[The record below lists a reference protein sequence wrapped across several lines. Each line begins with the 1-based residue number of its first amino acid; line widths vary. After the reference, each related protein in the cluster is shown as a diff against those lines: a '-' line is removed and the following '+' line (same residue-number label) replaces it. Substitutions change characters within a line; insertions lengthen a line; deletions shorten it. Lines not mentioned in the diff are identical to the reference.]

1 MDPTA
6 PPTGLMRAVAAPRAL
21 PCDDPR
27 CLIDLRLPIPDP
39 QPGDL
44 LVRVEAVAVNPVD
57 TKVRRSLPGDPA
69 VPRVLGWDAAG
80 VVAAVGERVE
90 RFRVGD
96 AVFFAGDI
104 TRAGCNAEL
113 VAVDERIVGR
123 RPSRLTAAEAAAL
136 PLTSLTAWEALFER
150 ARLDPDGA
158 DRGRSLLIIGA
169 AGGVGSIA
177 IQLARRAGLR
187 VIATA
192 SRPASR
198 AWVREL
204 GADQVIDHLQPLPAQ
219 LQALGLPGVEVIA
232 NFADTDA
239 YWNAM
244 AEMIL
249 PQGTIVAI
257 VGNRAPLD
265 LDLLKAGSITFAWEF
280 MFTRPRFR
288 TPDMGRQ
295 GEILDRIASLVD
307 AGQLRSTLR
316 QTLSP
321 IEAASLRQAHAQLE
335 SGTTVGKI
343 ALQGWGEPRG

>member
-1 MDPTA
+1 
-6 PPTGLMRAVAAPRAL
+6 
-21 PCDDPR
+21 
-27 CLIDLRLPIPDP
+27 
-39 QPGDL
+39 
-44 LVRVEAVAVNPVD
+44 
-57 TKVRRSLPGDPA
+57 
-69 VPRVLGWDAAG
+69 
-80 VVAAVGERVE
+80 
-90 RFRVGD
+90 
-96 AVFFAGDI
+96 
-104 TRAGCNAEL
+104 
-113 VAVDERIVGR
+113 
-123 RPSRLTAAEAAAL
+123 
-136 PLTSLTAWEALFER
+136 
-150 ARLDPDGA
+150 
-158 DRGRSLLIIGA
+158 
-169 AGGVGSIA
+169 
-177 IQLARRAGLR
+177 
-187 VIATA
+187 
-192 SRPASR
+192 
-198 AWVREL
+198 VREL

-232 NFADTDA
+232 NFADTEA